1 MMLSLLKILEIS
13 LDKLLI
19 LFLLNALFLS
29 FLEHIL
35 NQAISCM
42 VIELQ
47 FRLLVQRN
55 IIKQPL
61 MRISFIQET
70 WPI

>member
-29 FLEHIL
+29 FLENIL
-35 NQAISCM
+35 NQAISCRM
-42 VIELQ
+42 IELQ

>member
-29 FLEHIL
+29 FLENIL